1 MEKNRPVATRRL
13 RVGSAAI
20 MRMPA
25 PGDWIFLLQ
34 SAVTSQALA
43 KNSNPNA
50 PSAHVAAIS
59 RKLASHPHAAARN
72 GHAIPAMVAPMGV
85 PDCLVEK
92 LKFFR
97 LAGVNWASTTDVTGI
112 MTPYPRPNR
121 PRNRTSAPTLSSATI
136 SLNGNS
142 IISFKLFSI
151 NVHYILVYY
160 WVLRHPDYLSYGF
173 IFLSGIIT
181 DVVFGLPMGVTALTL
196 LIVASVATYVKVVT
210 VRISLMNDWVS
221 FVPALLLAS
230 FVYYISLYLSNHS
243 IEYLDLM
250 SKLN

>member
-1 MEKNRPVATRRL
+1 MPVLMKQFR
-13 RVGSAAI
+13 SN
-20 MRMPA
+20 
-25 PGDWIFLLQ
+25 FFQLLP
-34 SAVTSQALA
+34 L
-43 KNSNPNA
+43 
-50 PSAHVAAIS
+50 
-59 RKLASHPHAAARN
+59 L
-72 GHAIPAMVAPMGV
+72 
-85 PDCLVEK
+85 L
-92 LKFFR
+92 LFF
-97 LAGVNWASTTDVTGI
+97 
-112 MTPYPRPNR
+112 
-121 PRNRTSAPTLSSATI
+121 I

-243 IEYLDLM
+243 IEYLDLLKD
-250 SKLN
+250 SFFTFIFYPVLWAVFLLISNLIKS